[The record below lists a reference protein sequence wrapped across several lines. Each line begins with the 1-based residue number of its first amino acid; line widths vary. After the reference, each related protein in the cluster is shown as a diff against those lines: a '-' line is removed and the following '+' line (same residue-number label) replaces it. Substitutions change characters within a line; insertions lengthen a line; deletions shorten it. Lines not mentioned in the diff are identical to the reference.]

1 MIGSNFAGYLT
12 QKAMATNNISQTEPS
27 IDTVDYILSSFQA
40 VEQILGRVL
49 FHARAIDEEL
59 QHAFQPVYPVN
70 ELLIRQTCLPLQ
82 WLIQVIDP
90 GSNKLDITALSGY
103 IVKPVTLLSIIT
115 VEGFLN
121 RDLKR
126 SARWLKELI
135 NKLEVNNP
143 KQNIWK
149 SKGRP
154 SSDLV
159 EGWHKATALLEK
171 AVRKVS
177 TEDLPRL
184 AKIPGVP
191 PQVKIELDKKRGY
204 KTGVPVSLQNS
215 LAFSDELA
223 RKYEVPLKQARVEM
237 SRAAKK
243 DPFLRQELSDPS
255 ARGPKYV
262 YDVAKAGPILENL
275 KRRNETHRETRKKT
289 SS

>member
-1 MIGSNFAGYLT
+1 
-12 QKAMATNNISQTEPS
+12 MATNNISKIEPS
-27 IDTVDYILSSFQA
+27 IDTVDYILRSFQA

-49 FHARAIDEEL
+49 FHAQAIDEEL

-70 ELLIRQTCLPLQ
+70 ELLIRQNCLSLQ
-82 WLIQVIDP
+82 WLIQVIAP

-103 IVKPVTLLSIIT
+103 SVKPDTLLSIIT
-115 VEGFLN
+115 CEGFLN

-135 NKLEVNNP
+135 NKLEVKNP

-191 PQVKIELDKKRGY
+191 AEVKIELDKKRGY

-223 RKYEVPLKQARVEM
+223 RKYEVPLKQARVEL
-237 SRAAKK
+237 SRAAQK

-275 KRRNETHRETRKKT
+275 KRRIETHRETRKKT